1 MSQNTATINNGRS
14 VAPSHSSTSIT
25 LNPSVFGSVMC
36 LSSISGAVEH
46 FSSGE
51 VETTSLLVSHC
62 LEKVIRGALKHP
74 PPPPSPIIGFVWE
87 FIVRLIKRLK
97 CTQTAIKV
105 YIPHKEL
112 CLSCFLIL
120 SSPMN
125 AILVSFNVL
134 VSQLLRRRQGKT
146 RLSYA
151 ARRKSYKN
159 YLSSTPIAPNLHLSI
174 DQRFSFLEK
183 VS

>member
-1 MSQNTATINNGRS
+1 MFEQHFRS
-14 VAPSHSSTSIT
+14 SRTFFNWGGWDNFPLSKSLFGKSNQRSIK
-25 LNPSVFGSVMC
+25 
-36 LSSISGAVEH
+36 A
-46 FSSGE
+46 
-51 VETTSLLVSHC
+51 
-62 LEKVIRGALKHP
+62 

-183 VS
+183 VN

>member
-1 MSQNTATINNGRS
+1 MNYPSESKTATINNGRS
-14 VAPSHSSTSIT
+14 LAPCQSSPNIT
-25 LNPSVFGSVMC
+25 LNPSVFGLVICLISV
-36 LSSISGAVEH
+36 SGAVEH

-51 VETTSLLVSHC
+51 VETTCLLVSHC
-62 LEKVIRGALKHP
+62 LEKVIRGALKHHP
-74 PPPPSPIIGFVWE
+74 PPPPIIGFVWE
-87 FIVRLIKRLK
+87 IVVRLIKRLK

-134 VSQLLRRRQGKT
+134 VSQLLRRRQGKRVRVPFQERKIFGLCSSEGLK
-146 RLSYA
+146 RLEWK
-151 ARRKSYKN
+151 KSN
-159 YLSSTPIAPNLHLSI
+159 
-174 DQRFSFLEK
+174 FCSFFFG
-183 VS
+183 

>member
-74 PPPPSPIIGFVWE
+74 PPLSHNRICMGIYCK
-87 FIVRLIKRLK
+87 IDK
-97 CTQTAIKV
+97 KV
-105 YIPHKEL
+105 KMYT
-112 CLSCFLIL
+112 
-120 SSPMN
+120 N
-125 AILVSFNVL
+125 
-134 VSQLLRRRQGKT
+134 
-146 RLSYA
+146 SY
-151 ARRKSYKN
+151 
-159 YLSSTPIAPNLHLSI
+159 
-174 DQRFSFLEK
+174 
-183 VS
+183 

>member
-14 VAPSHSSTSIT
+14 LAPSQSSTSIT

-62 LEKVIRGALKHP
+62 LEKVIRRALKHP
-74 PPPPSPIIGFVWE
+74 PPPPIIGFVWE

-146 RLSYA
+146 QLSYA
-151 ARRKSYKN
+151 AQRKSYKN
-159 YLSSTPIAPNLHLSI
+159 YLSSTPIAPNLHLNL

-183 VS
+183 VN

>member
-1 MSQNTATINNGRS
+1 MSQKTATINNGRS
-14 VAPSHSSTSIT
+14 LAPCQSSPSIT
-25 LNPSVFGSVMC
+25 LNPSVFGLVIC
-36 LSSISGAVEH
+36 LISISGAVEH

-51 VETTSLLVSHC
+51 VETTFLLVSHC
-62 LEKVIRGALKHP
+62 LEKVIRGALKHHRP
-74 PPPPSPIIGFVWE
+74 PPPIIGFVCE
-87 FIVRLIKRLK
+87 FIVTLIKRLK

-105 YIPHKEL
+105 YISHKEL
-112 CLSCFLIL
+112 CLSCFLIV

-146 RLSYA
+146 RLSCA
-151 ARRKSYKN
+151 ARRKSYKS
-159 YLSSTPIAPNLHLSI
+159 YFSSTPIAPNLHLSI

-183 VS
+183 VN